1 LTFINNSGIIE
12 STLLIMENKMELQI
26 NIKKVANGFV
36 VELDKETIEEAI
48 QETHV
53 FTRYSQVV
61 KFLKE
66 NFNGKE

>member
-1 LTFINNSGIIE
+1 
-12 STLLIMENKMELQI
+12 MEKQMELQI

-36 VELDKETIEEAI
+36 VDLDKETLDDTI

>member
-1 LTFINNSGIIE
+1 MTFINNSGIIE

-36 VELDKETIEEAI
+36 VELDKETIEEAV

>member
-1 LTFINNSGIIE
+1 
-12 STLLIMENKMELQI
+12 MEKKMELQI